1 MEAFANDTEITV
13 KINSITMDR
22 LSLIAELLGY
32 RDIERV
38 AQILLEDA
46 AKVVL
51 TNAGV

>member
-1 MEAFANDTEITV
+1 MENILDNTEITIE
-13 KINSITMDR
+13 INSITRDR